1 MGSFSQTTT
10 PQIPPLPLLTRT
22 FASPAC
28 VSQIPVGLPPVCA
41 FAGAAPSNAVK
52 IAMMKP
58 NLQAIESPKK
68 AGLHNSKSNLCNAM
82 PAALADHL
90 PQRVR
95 RREAAVL
102 RPNTIM
108 AAPTNANSVQAG
120 ASIDTSQ

>member
-10 PQIPPLPLLTRT
+10 PQIPPLHLLTRT

-28 VSQIPVGLPPVCA
+28 VSQIPVRLPRAGV

-95 RREAAVL
+95 RREAPAL
-102 RPNTIM
+102 TP
-108 AAPTNANSVQAG
+108 PTV
-120 ASIDTSQ
+120 TR